1 MSDFPSLQPAMTVRV
16 VIDAPLAVG
25 GTTGTPL
32 NIVPMTSGTIKTE
45 PGFEPAL
52 DAELHG
58 VGYDYIHNDASGE
71 TMRLDVRSQVKN
83 KDGTLI
89 AMYYKGTVTLT
100 DGVKALL
107 TGEPD
112 ARTTPFGDSFTTFT
126 FETGNPAYKGLENGV
141 FVAAGHFV
149 KEAGSKELIVE
160 YKVSRVLKG

>member
-1 MSDFPSLQPAMTVRV
+1 MSDFPSLQPAFTVRA

-32 NIVPMTSGTIKTE
+32 NIVPMISGTVKSE

-52 DAELHG
+52 DAQLHG

-83 KDGTLI
+83 QDGTLL
-89 AMYYKGTVTLT
+89 AMYYKGAVTLT
-100 DGVKALL
+100 DGVKAVLS
-107 TGEPD
+107 GHPD
-112 ARTTPFGDSFTTFT
+112 GGTTPFGDSFTIFT
-126 FETGNPAYKGLENGV
+126 FETGNSAYKALENGV
-141 FVAAGHFV
+141 YVAAGHFV
-149 KEAGSKELIVE
+149 KEPGDKDLIVE